1 MQLGINL
8 KAILNF
14 QVIRQDD
21 PLGNAVRTHLKE
33 TVLERGGPEGGRL
46 SRWDKMKTIRLEV

>member
-1 MQLGINL
+1 MQLGMNF

-14 QVIRQDD
+14 QVIRQDA

-33 TVLERGGPEGGRL
+33 MVLERGGSEGGRL